1 MSPSSG
7 RKLFG
12 TDGIRGVAG
21 FEPMTAEVAVRL
33 GRAVAVHFRNGS
45 GHRPRILIGKDT
57 RLSGYVL
64 ENALVAG
71 ICSMGADVLLVGP
84 MPTPGIAFLT
94 HDMRADAGVV
104 ISASH
109 NPFQDNGIKIFGPD
123 GYKLPDAVELELEKH
138 VFEADAFAER
148 HRPEPGDLGKAFRIE
163 DARGRYVLSCKR
175 TFPDDLDLDGMKI
188 VLDCAHGAAYAVSP
202 LVFREL
208 GAKVIACGV
217 EPDGTNINDGVGS
230 LHPEVVAAKVK
241 ETGAAIG
248 IALDGDADRAIFV
261 DERGEIVDGDKV
273 MAICAKHLLEE
284 GRLKDNTLVST
295 VMSNVSLEKLM
306 ESLGG
311 KLVRTQVG
319 DRYVVE
325 QMRAGGYTLGGE
337 QSGHVIFLDHATTGD
352 GTVCALQLL
361 AVMRRTG
368 ASLSELARVLE
379 LAPQQLL
386 NIRVRERVALEEN
399 ARISDAM
406 KSAEERLSAGG
417 RLLVR
422 YSGTEPL
429 LRLMA
434 EHPDEGLL
442 AGVLEDLAG
451 VVRAEL
457 G

>member
-1 MSPSSG
+1 
-7 RKLFG
+7 
-12 TDGIRGVAG
+12 
-21 FEPMTAEVAVRL
+21 
-33 GRAVAVHFRNGS
+33 
-45 GHRPRILIGKDT
+45 
-57 RLSGYVL
+57 
-64 ENALVAG
+64 
-71 ICSMGADVLLVGP
+71 
-84 MPTPGIAFLT
+84 
-94 HDMRADAGVV
+94 
-104 ISASH
+104 
-109 NPFQDNGIKIFGPD
+109 
-123 GYKLPDAVELELEKH
+123 
-138 VFEADAFAER
+138 
-148 HRPEPGDLGKAFRIE
+148 
-163 DARGRYVLSCKR
+163 
-175 TFPDDLDLDGMKI
+175 TFPHDLDLDGMKI

-208 GAKVIACGV
+208 GAKVVACGV

-325 QMRAGGYTLGGE
+325 QMRAGGYSLGGE

-399 ARISDAM
+399 ARIYDAM

-442 AGVLEDLAG
+442 SGVLEDLAG

>member
-1 MSPSSG
+1 MSLS

-12 TDGIRGVAG
+12 TDGIRGVVG
-21 FEPMTAEVAVRL
+21 TEPMTAEMAVRL
-33 GRAVAVHFRNGS
+33 GRAVAVHFRNGG

-64 ENALVAG
+64 ENALVSG

-109 NPFQDNGIKIFGPD
+109 NPFEDNGIKIFGPD
-123 GYKLPDAVELELEKH
+123 GYKLPDEVEAELEQH
-138 VFEADAFAER
+138 VFAGDDFAAR
-148 HRPEPGDLGKAFRIE
+148 HAPKPADLGKAFRIE

-175 TFPDDLDLDGMKI
+175 TFPGDLDLDGMKI

-202 LVFREL
+202 PVFREL
-208 GAKVIACGV
+208 GATVIACGV
-217 EPDGTNINDGVGS
+217 EPDGTNINAGVGS
-230 LHPEVVAAKVK
+230 LHPEVISQKVK
-241 ETGAAIG
+241 ESGADIG

-261 DERGEIVDGDKV
+261 DERGTIVDGDQV

-284 GRLKDNTLVST
+284 KRLKDATLVST
-295 VMSNVSLEKLM
+295 VMSNVALEQLM
-306 ESLGG
+306 QRLGG

-325 QMRAGGYTLGGE
+325 AMRAGGYTLGGE

-368 ASLSELARVLE
+368 APLSELARVLE
-379 LAPQQLL
+379 LAPQKLI
-386 NIRVRERVALEEN
+386 NVRVRERVELATN
-399 ARISDAM
+399 DRISKALGA
-406 KSAEERLSAGG
+406 AEQRLATGG

-442 AGVLEDLAG
+442 AGVLDDLAG

>member
-1 MSPSSG
+1 MSRS
-7 RKLFG
+7 RELFG

-21 FEPMTAEVAVRL
+21 VEPMTAEMAVRL
-33 GRAVAVHFRNGS
+33 GRAVAVHFQNGS

-64 ENALVAG
+64 ENSLVAG

-123 GYKLPDAVELELEKH
+123 GYKLPDETELELERH

-148 HRPEPGDLGKAFRIE
+148 YRPEPGALGKAFRIE

-175 TFPDDLDLDGMKI
+175 TFPDDLDLEGVKI

-208 GAKVIACGV
+208 GATVEACGV
-217 EPDGTNINDGVGS
+217 EPNGTNINDGVGS
-230 LHPEVVAAKVK
+230 LHPEVVAGRVR
-241 ETGAAIG
+241 EIGAAIG

-273 MAICAKHLLEE
+273 MAICARHLIEE
-284 GRLKDNTLVST
+284 KRLKDNTLVAT
-295 VMSNVSLEKLM
+295 VMSNIALEKLM

-325 QMRAGGYTLGGE
+325 QMRAGGYALGGE

-361 AVMRRTG
+361 AVMRKSG
-368 ASLSELARVLE
+368 LKLSELSRVLD
-379 LAPQQLL
+379 LAPQQLV
-386 NIRVRERVALEEN
+386 NVRVKERVALEEKP
-399 ARISDAM
+399 RIVDALRN
-406 KSAEERLSAGG
+406 AEEKLSGGG

-434 EHPDEGLL
+434 EHPDECLL
-442 AGVLEDLAG
+442 SGVLEDLAV